1 MAISKSLANYM
12 KLLNRV
18 TTRLWIYGILCSLIA
33 VGIIIKCVFWH
44 RVSQYQQGKSRLEK
58 TLQKDDRF
66 RDVRIFFY
74 STRPSVSILAPSDLS
89 LQAKQDLE
97 RMVNTAFTPLP
108 VPIQYAGAEFFNTN
122 GESKDGRAV
131 KP

>member
-1 MAISKSLANYM
+1 M
-12 KLLNRV
+12 KLFNRM
-18 TTRLWIYGILCSLIA
+18 TATRLWIYGILCSLIA
-33 VGIIIKCVFWH
+33 IGIITKCIFWH
-44 RVSQYQQGKSRLEK
+44 RVSQYRQGKTQLEK

-74 STRPSVSILAPSDLS
+74 STRPSVSVLAPSDLS
-89 LQAKQDLE
+89 SQAKKDLE
-97 RMVNTAFTPLP
+97 RMVDTAFMPLS
-108 VPIQYAGAEFFNTN
+108 VPIQYASAQFFNTN